1 MSQLLPPNRTALESR
16 AADALVIAPPVPLRT
31 LWNPATCPAHL
42 LPFLAWAYSVDQW
55 ESGWPETVKRRVIAA
70 SFDVHR
76 VKGTRS
82 AIDRA
87 LAALGVDVTITEWFE
102 TTPNLAR
109 GTFDATLYVNDN
121 LTPDEPAFL
130 NATLYEQ
137 LRATIE
143 STKNAR
149 SHYTFKVGA
158 KFGPNTLGAAATFS
172 PGALSESD
180 ARPIYR
186 PVNASAALATAAT
199 VTPGALTRRDAAAEF
214 RTPTLRNGFTAGA
227 AAHVSAVGRFTTE
240 ASNRATLAPAR
251 LLAAATCRAVAITY
265 RSMETPA

>member
-16 AADALVIAPPVPLRT
+16 AADALVIAPSVPLRT
-31 LWNPATCPAHL
+31 LWNPQTCPAHL
-42 LPFLAWAYSVDQW
+42 LPFLAWAYSVDHW
-55 ESGWPETVKRRVIAA
+55 SSDWSETVKRRVIGAA
-70 SFDVHR
+70 FNVHR

-102 TTPNLAR
+102 ATPNLAR

-158 KFGPNTLGAAATFS
+158 KFGPNTLSTAATFS

-186 PVNASAALATAAT
+186 PVSASAALATAAT
-199 VTPGALTRRDAAAEF
+199 VTPGALTHSAAAADY
-214 RTPTLRNGFTAGA
+214 RLPTLLGGFAAGA
-227 AAHVSAVGRFTTE
+227 SATTRAVGRFSTVAT
-240 ASNRATLAPAR
+240 NRAALNPAR
-251 LLAAATCRAVAITY
+251 LLAAATCRAVALTY